1 MQNTPLPLETILN
14 IISDPRFIVVFCA
27 GVLYQ
32 KLTVISAEITYTKR
46 WRHWAANSI
55 MELAIKNEVALARP
69 PE

>member
-32 KLTVISAEITYTKR
+32 KLTVISAEISYTKK
-46 WRHWAANSI
+46 WRHWAANGL
-55 MELAIKNEVALARP
+55 MMLANNAGIDLGGQ